1 MRSHMVKTSML
12 IFGIIN
18 LISFSCHM
26 SKKSVLVFTG
36 SPMAIPL
43 VCGALS
49 DENIFPIVKNEAESA
64 RLAGFGINSYD
75 QRVFVN
81 KNEVKKA
88 LEVINSLKLSV

>member
-1 MRSHMVKTSML
+1 
-12 IFGIIN
+12 
-18 LISFSCHM
+18 M

-43 VCGALS
+43 VCRALS

-81 KNEVKKA
+81 KNEAKKA
-88 LEVINSLKLSV
+88 LEIINSLKLSV

>member
-1 MRSHMVKTSML
+1 MV
-12 IFGIIN
+12 
-18 LISFSCHM
+18 
-26 SKKSVLVFTG
+26 
-36 SPMAIPL
+36 IPL

-88 LEVINSLKLSV
+88 LEIINSLKLSV

>member
-1 MRSHMVKTSML
+1 MVKTSTL

-36 SPMAIPL
+36 SPMVIPL

-64 RLAGFGINSYD
+64 SLAGFGINSYD

-88 LEVINSLKLSV
+88 LEIINSLKLSV

>member
-1 MRSHMVKTSML
+1 MVKTSTL

-36 SPMAIPL
+36 SPMVIPL

-64 RLAGFGINSYD
+64 RLAGFGVNSYD

-81 KNEVKKA
+81 KNEAEKA
-88 LEVINSLKLSV
+88 LEIINSLKLSV

>member
-1 MRSHMVKTSML
+1 MVKTSTL

-36 SPMAIPL
+36 SPMVIPL

-88 LEVINSLKLSV
+88 LEIISSLKLSV

>member
-1 MRSHMVKTSML
+1 MVKTLML

-36 SPMAIPL
+36 SPMVIPL
-43 VCGALS
+43 ICGALS

-64 RLAGFGINSYD
+64 RLAGFGINFYD

-81 KNEVKKA
+81 KNEAKKA
-88 LEVINSLKLSV
+88 LEVINSLNLSV

>member
-1 MRSHMVKTSML
+1 MHSHMVKTSTL

-36 SPMAIPL
+36 SPMVIPL

-88 LEVINSLKLSV
+88 LEIINSLKLSV

>member
-1 MRSHMVKTSML
+1 MVKTSTL

-26 SKKSVLVFTG
+26 SKKSILVFTG
-36 SPMAIPL
+36 SPMVIPL

-49 DENIFPIVKNEAESA
+49 DKNIFPIVKNEAESA

-88 LEVINSLKLSV
+88 LEIINSLKLSV

>member
-1 MRSHMVKTSML
+1 MEKTSML

-36 SPMAIPL
+36 SPMVIPL

-88 LEVINSLKLSV
+88 LEIINSLKLSV